1 MKLTLKR
8 RFLGETYTIGSLF
21 IDGQYFCDTLEDKV
35 RDINRNGRFDSGE
48 TKVQN
53 ETAIPYGTYHVV
65 VNLSPKFKRNLPRL
79 LDVPSFDGVLIHR
92 GNTDKDSS
100 GCVLVGENKVKGK
113 VINSTQYEVKLV
125 EILTAAQNR
134 HEQID
139 IDIV

>member
-21 IDGQYFCDTLEDKV
+21 IYGQYFCDTLEDKV

-134 HEQID
+134 HEQIT
-139 IDIV
+139 IEIV

>member
-8 RFLGETYTIGSLF
+8 RYLGTTYTIGSLF

-35 RDINRNGRFDSGE
+35 RDTNRNGRFDSGE

-53 ETAIPYGTYHVV
+53 ETAIPYGTYQVV
-65 VNLSPKFKRNLPRL
+65 VSLSPKFKRNLPRL
-79 LDVPSFDGVLIHR
+79 LSVPSFDGVLIHR

-100 GCVLVGENKVKGK
+100 GCILVGENKVKGK